1 MCPLKKNKT
10 INVINYTEGHQMNEH
25 EFQQQLEQFKKR
37 VIPQEVYIYD
47 KESNSTVPV
56 SIEELEIKD
65 SQELEFIY
73 DETVR
78 KAWNPNEQEWY
89 FSIVDV
95 CQVLTD
101 SENPKNYWNMLKSR
115 LAKEGNETYTN
126 CVRLKL
132 KASDGKMRFT
142 DCANTEQLLRIIQS
156 IPSKKAEAFKQW
168 LAFVGKERL
177 DEMSDPELAFE
188 RAIDTYRQK
197 GYSEKWIEQR
207 LHAIDVRKQLTAE
220 WDRAGIKNQDYG
232 ILTNILTKTWSGKS
246 VKEYKQFKGLKKENL
261 RDNMTNVELA
271 LNQLAEV
278 SATAI
283 AQTKN
288 PKGMSETQSTVIE
301 GGNIAGNA
309 RKELE
314 KTVSAIALYLH

>member
-1 MCPLKKNKT
+1 MSK
-10 INVINYTEGHQMNEH
+10 
-25 EFQQQLEQFKKR
+25 
-37 VIPQEVYIYD
+37 
-47 KESNSTVPV
+47 KESIKLFEEKKVRTVW
-56 SIEELEIKD
+56 D
-65 SQELEFIY
+65 
-73 DETVR
+73 
-78 KAWNPNEQEWY
+78 NEQEMWY
-89 FSIVDV
+89 FSISDIVA
-95 CQVLTD
+95 VLTD
-101 SENPKNYWNMLKSR
+101 SKDPKQYIKKMKSR
-115 LAKEGNETYTN
+115 DTE
-126 CVRLKL
+126 LKVNWGTICTL
-132 KASDGKMRFT
+132 VPMTSEDGKRHKEM
-142 DCANTEQLLRIIQS
+142 AASTEGVFRIIQS
-156 IPSKKAEAFKQW
+156 IPSPKAEPFKQW
-168 LAFVGKERL
+168 LALVGKERL

-188 RAIDTYRQK
+188 RAIDTYRKK

-220 WDRAGIKNQDYG
+220 WDRAGVKNQDYG

-288 PKGMSETQSTVIE
+288 PKGISETQSTVIE

-314 KTVSAIALYLH
+314 KTLGHCR